1 MSEQAN
7 PSALSLAAQSSAQL
21 LVIISSVWTAD
32 TASNVASRFQE
43 VENFKVCGSEMR
55 NVAKPNRYVISVSI
69 GYACTHGNCCW
80 IILQKASAAQSVYE
94 KSGYQLWKTRKNY

>member
-7 PSALSLAAQSSAQL
+7 PSAISLAAQSSAQL

-43 VENFKVCGSEMR
+43 VENFKVFGSECEM
-55 NVAKPNRYVISVSI
+55 
-69 GYACTHGNCCW
+69 
-80 IILQKASAAQSVYE
+80 
-94 KSGYQLWKTRKNY
+94 